1 MASRQKAKLKR
12 PVQKTKKPH
21 WVYLEIAEY
30 IEKKHGVDLRCYK
43 GNPDHDFW
51 MWLHD
56 HNSYFSNESY
66 IYVNT
71 YYYGTHDDPAP
82 PGEEWVA
89 EILKLFVEFEDEEG
103 DVYCWLS
110 W

>member
-1 MASRQKAKLKR
+1 MPKLKR

-43 GNPDHDFW
+43 GNHDHDFW
-51 MWLHD
+51 MWLIN

-71 YYYGTHDDPAP
+71 SYFAGSKPDPD
-82 PGEEWVA
+82 EMWVV
-89 EILKLFVEFEDEEG
+89 EILKLFEEFEDEDG
-103 DVYCWLS
+103 DVFCWLS